1 MDGFLL
7 IDKSI
12 DSTSRAVVNKISS
25 IYGIKKVGHTG
36 TLDPLATGVLVV
48 ALGRATKLID
58 IVTSQEKEYVAE
70 VQMGLSTDTLDIT
83 GEVLKE
89 STFTPPTKEELV
101 SALNSFLGT
110 IDQEVPSY
118 SAVRV
123 NGKRLYE
130 YARNKEKVTLP
141 HRTVEIKEI
150 ELLSLASKTFTFR
163 VKVSKG
169 TYIRS
174 LIRDIGAKL
183 SIDCTMKSL
192 RRTMQGNI
200 EVSSCIPLEKVT
212 KETPL
217 IPMDTLLDA
226 YPSYVIL
233 DEEVKKVLNGA
244 PLENHG
250 YSERVRIYDQNQN
263 LLALYKVDPKQKEI
277 LRLEVLLKVMR

>member
-7 IDKSI
+7 IDKCENM
-12 DSTSRAVVNKISS
+12 TSRAVVNRISS
-25 IYGIKKVGHTG
+25 IYGMKKVGHTG

-70 VQMGLSTDTLDIT
+70 VQMGLLTDTLDIT
-83 GEVLKE
+83 GEVFKE
-89 STFTPPTKEELV
+89 SAFTPPTKEKLV
-101 SALNSFLGT
+101 SVLNSFLGM

-123 NGKRLYE
+123 KGKRLYE
-130 YARNKEKVTLP
+130 YARNKEEVTLP
-141 HRTVEIKEI
+141 HRKVEIKEI
-150 ELLSLASKTFTFR
+150 ELLSLTSKTFSFR

-174 LIRDIGAKL
+174 LIRDIGKKL
-183 SIDCTMKSL
+183 AIDCTMKTL

-200 EVSSCIPLEKVT
+200 KVSSCISLEKVT

-217 IPMDTLLDA
+217 ISMDTLLGT
-226 YPSYVIL
+226 YPSYIVQENEI
-233 DEEVKKVLNGA
+233 KKVLNGA
-244 PLENHG
+244 PLENPG
-250 YSERVRIYDQNQN
+250 YDERVRVYDQDKH
-263 LLALYKVDPKQKEI
+263 LLALYKVDPKQKDI